1 MRILRVRGTAPCVLC
16 GLAPHGMWRRRV
28 GGSRIEGT
36 KVDGDILELIKTL
49 VFINYRSCDEPF
61 AALFLDK
68 RLTERFGR
76 GQVFRDSRTIRL
88 GTHFP
93 AEILRALHQCR
104 AMIVVIGERWFRG
117 GPDGKRFIDRPGD
130 YVRMEIAEALRRDIL
145 VVPVLVGEVSLPY
158 ASALP
163 PDIAGLATRQYLQ
176 MRPRSADHDASR
188 LVDELVELLGEAG
201 LRASRPGRVRQRRS
215 EPAPRQ
221 PAPAAPRQPA
231 PVTFNDFRGPVDA
244 RYAVFGNVSHA
255 G

>member
-1 MRILRVRGTAPCVLC
+1 
-16 GLAPHGMWRRRV
+16 MWRRRV
-28 GGSRIEGT
+28 GGSRIEGS
-36 KVDGDILELIKTL
+36 KVDGDILEPVKTL

-117 GPDGKRFIDRPGD
+117 GPDGQRLIDRPGD
-130 YVRMEIAEALRRDIL
+130 YVRMEIAEALGRNIL
-145 VVPVLVGEVSLPY
+145 VVPVLVGDVTLPD

-163 PDIAGLATRQYLQ
+163 ADIAGLATRQYLH

-201 LRASRPGRVRQRRS
+201 LRASSPGRVRQRRT
-215 EPAPRQ
+215 EPAPAASRQ
-221 PAPAAPRQPA
+221 PVPAAPRQPA

-244 RYAVFGNVSHA
+244 RYAVFGNVGHV